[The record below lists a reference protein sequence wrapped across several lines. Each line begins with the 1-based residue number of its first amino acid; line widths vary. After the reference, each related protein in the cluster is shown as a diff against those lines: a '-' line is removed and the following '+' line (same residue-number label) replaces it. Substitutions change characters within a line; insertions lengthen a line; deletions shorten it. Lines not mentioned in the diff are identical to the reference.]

1 MMRIKHNIAALNA
14 HRNLVNNNDVT
25 NKTLQRL
32 SSGMKINQAADG
44 PASLVISEKL
54 RAQIGGLRQAI
65 DNSEI
70 GIAMVQTAEGALN
83 EISASLVTMRQLAV
97 HAANEA
103 VNDDEMLHADQEE
116 INNILSMI
124 DRISRD
130 AQYGKKHLLDGSR
143 GANGV
148 TSGANL
154 EFISADEKTKGS
166 GLGGYKIEVVET
178 AKRSKVTGTIA
189 LTNEIIDRGEQ
200 ITIEEGGKTITFSTL
215 RGETVEANLN
225 ALKKTMADSNIAVE
239 LVLPNQQKLESL
251 LEDSDLRSS
260 IRYRIIGVHNNAD
273 ALEEVL
279 RQEDVSTALREVGL
293 TVEDVRA
300 AAANITDSNEPQFIT
315 LRHKDYGTEPVFSVT
330 STTAGLVAAESDV
343 PQEINNGRDIAGKI
357 QGEVAFGKGQVLK
370 GGAFTQADG
379 LEILYTGSKASERG
393 EFVGSVTVTQN
404 SMYFQVGANSGQTVT
419 HGIREITSK
428 GLARGV
434 ENLSG
439 FKSLADLDVR
449 TAQGAQDAIRLI
461 DKAIQEVSGTR
472 GRMGAFH
479 KNNLQS
485 NLNYLRSAHENVT
498 KAESVIRDTD
508 VAEEMTL
515 YTRNQIM
522 MEANVAMLAQANQAP
537 SVLMRLLQ

>member
-44 PASLVISEKL
+44 PASLVVSEKL

-70 GIAMVQTAEGALN
+70 GIAMIQTAEGALN
-83 EISASLVTMRQLAV
+83 EVSASLVTMRQLAV

-116 INNILSMI
+116 INNILGMI

-154 EFISADEKTKGS
+154 EFVSANEQTKGS
-166 GLGGYKIEVVET
+166 GLGGYKIEVVEAAT
-178 AKRSKVTGTIA
+178 RSKLTGTIA

-200 ITIEEGGKTITFSTL
+200 ITIEEDGKTITFNTL

-260 IRYRIIGVHNNAD
+260 IRHRIVGVYNNAD

-279 RQEDVSTALREVGL
+279 HQEDVATALREVGL
-293 TVEDVRA
+293 NAEDIRT

-315 LRHKDYGTEPVFSVT
+315 LRHKDYGSDPVFSVT

-343 PQEINNGRDIAGKI
+343 PQDIKNGRDIAGKI

-379 LEILYTGSKASERG
+379 LEVIYTGSKGSESG

-404 SMYFQVGANSGQTVT
+404 SMFFQVGANSGQTVT

-428 GLARGV
+428 GLARAV

-449 TAQGAQDAIRLI
+449 TTQGAQDAIRLI

-537 SVLMRLLQ
+537 SALMRLLQ

>member
-1 MMRIKHNIAALNA
+1 
-14 HRNLVNNNDVT
+14 
-25 NKTLQRL
+25 
-32 SSGMKINQAADG
+32 
-44 PASLVISEKL
+44 
-54 RAQIGGLRQAI
+54 
-65 DNSEI
+65 
-70 GIAMVQTAEGALN
+70 MVQTAEGALN
-83 EISASLVTMRQLAV
+83 EVSASLVTMRQLAV

-116 INNILSMI
+116 INNILNMI
-124 DRISRD
+124 DRISQD

-154 EFISADEKTKGS
+154 EFVSANEQTKGS
-166 GLGGYKIEVVET
+166 GLGGYKIEVVE
-178 AKRSKVTGTIA
+178 AARRSKVTGTIA

-200 ITIEEGGKTITFSTL
+200 ITIEEDGKTITFNTL

-260 IRYRIIGVHNNAD
+260 IRHRIVGVHNNAD

-279 RQEDVSTALREVGL
+279 HQEDVATALREVGL
-293 TVEDVRA
+293 NAEDIRTAV
-300 AAANITDSNEPQFIT
+300 ANITESNEPQFIT
-315 LRHKDYGTEPVFSVT
+315 LRHQDYGSNPVFSVT
-330 STTAGLVAAESDV
+330 STTAGLIAVESDV
-343 PQEINNGRDIAGKI
+343 PQDIRNGRDVAGKI

-379 LEILYTGSKASERG
+379 LEVVYTGSKGSESG

-404 SMYFQVGANSGQTVT
+404 SMYFQVGANSGQTAT
-419 HGIREITSK
+419 HSIREITSK
-428 GLARGV
+428 GLARAV

-449 TAQGAQDAIRLI
+449 TTQGAQDAIRLI

-472 GRMGAFH
+472 SRMGAFH

-537 SVLMRLLQ
+537 SALMRLLQ

>member
-44 PASLVISEKL
+44 PASLVVSEKL

-70 GIAMVQTAEGALN
+70 GIAMIQTAEGALN
-83 EISASLVTMRQLAV
+83 EVSASLVTMRQLAV

-116 INNILSMI
+116 INNILGMI

-154 EFISADEKTKGS
+154 EFVSANEQTKGS
-166 GLGGYKIEVVET
+166 GLGGYKIEVVE
-178 AKRSKVTGTIA
+178 AARRSKVTGTIA

-200 ITIEEGGKTITFSTL
+200 ITIEEDGKTITFNTL

-260 IRYRIIGVHNNAD
+260 IRHRIVGVHNNAD

-279 RQEDVSTALREVGL
+279 HQEDVATALREVGL
-293 TVEDVRA
+293 NAEDIRT

-315 LRHKDYGTEPVFSVT
+315 LRHKDYGSDPVFSVT

-343 PQEINNGRDIAGKI
+343 PQDIKNGRDVAGKI

-379 LEILYTGSKASERG
+379 LEVIYTGSKGSESG

-404 SMYFQVGANSGQTVT
+404 SMFFQVGANSGQTVT

-428 GLARGV
+428 GLARAV

-449 TAQGAQDAIRLI
+449 TTQGAQDAIRLI

>member
-44 PASLVISEKL
+44 PASLVVSEKL

-65 DNSEI
+65 DNSET

-83 EISASLVTMRQLAV
+83 EVSASLVTMRQLAV

-116 INNILSMI
+116 INNILNMI
-124 DRISRD
+124 DRISQD

-154 EFISADEKTKGS
+154 EFVSANEQTKGS
-166 GLGGYKIEVVET
+166 GLGGYKIEVVE
-178 AKRSKVTGTIA
+178 AARRSKVTGTIA

-200 ITIEEGGKTITFSTL
+200 ITIEEDGKTITFNTL

-260 IRYRIIGVHNNAD
+260 IRHRIVGVHNNAD

-279 RQEDVSTALREVGL
+279 HQEDVATALREVGL
-293 TVEDVRA
+293 NAEDIRTAV
-300 AAANITDSNEPQFIT
+300 ANITESNEPQFIT
-315 LRHKDYGTEPVFSVT
+315 LRHQDYGSNPVFSVT

-343 PQEINNGRDIAGKI
+343 PQDIRNGRDVAGKI

-379 LEILYTGSKASERG
+379 LEVVYTGSKGSESG

-404 SMYFQVGANSGQTVT
+404 SMYFQVGANSGQTAT
-419 HGIREITSK
+419 HSIREITSK
-428 GLARGV
+428 GLARAV

-449 TAQGAQDAIRLI
+449 TTQGAQDAIRLI

-472 GRMGAFH
+472 SRMGAFH

-537 SVLMRLLQ
+537 SALMRLLQ

>member
-14 HRNLVNNNDVT
+14 HRHLVNNNDAT

-44 PASLVISEKL
+44 PASLVISEKM

-65 DNSEI
+65 DNSET
-70 GIAMVQTAEGALN
+70 GIAMIQTAEGALN
-83 EISASLVTMRQLAV
+83 EVSASLVNMRQLAV

-103 VNDDEMLHADQEE
+103 VNDEEMLHADQEE
-116 INNILSMI
+116 INNILGMI
-124 DRISRD
+124 DRISQD
-130 AQYGKKHLLDGSR
+130 AQYGKKHLLDGSK

-148 TSGANL
+148 TTGANL
-154 EFISADEKTKGS
+154 EFISADDKTKGS
-166 GLGGYKIEVVET
+166 GLGGYKIEIVET
-178 AKRSKVTGTIA
+178 AKRAQVTGTLA
-189 LTNEIIDRGEQ
+189 LNNSIIDRGEQ
-200 ITIEEGGKTITFSTL
+200 ITIEEDGKTITFNTL

-225 ALKKTMADSNIAVE
+225 ALKKTMADSNINVE
-239 LVLPNQQKLESL
+239 LVLPNQQSLEEL
-251 LEDSDLRSS
+251 LEEKDLRTD
-260 IRYRIIGVHNNAD
+260 IRTRLVGVHNNAG
-273 ALEEVL
+273 ALEETL
-279 RQEDVSTALREVGL
+279 YEEDVITALREIGL
-293 TVEDVRA
+293 TADDIRSAV
-300 AAANITDSNEPQFIT
+300 ANITEANDPQFIT
-315 LRHKDYGTEPVFSVT
+315 LRHKDYGSGPIFSVT
-330 STTAGLVAAESDV
+330 STTACLVALESDI
-343 PQEINNGRDIAGKI
+343 PHTIDNGRDISGMI
-357 QGEVAFGKGQVLK
+357 QGEVAFGRGQVLK

-379 LEILYTGSKASERG
+379 LEILYTGAKGSANG
-393 EFVGSVTVTQN
+393 EFAGTVTVTQN
-404 SMYFQVGANSGQTVT
+404 SMHFQVGANSGQTVA
-419 HGIREITSK
+419 HGIREISSK
-428 GLARGV
+428 GLGRAV

-439 FKSLADLDVR
+439 FKSLEDLDVQ
-449 TAQGAQDAIRLI
+449 TLQGAQDAIRLI
-461 DKAIQEVSGTR
+461 DRAIQDVSGTR
-472 GRMGAFH
+472 SRMGAFH

>member
-44 PASLVISEKL
+44 PASLVVSEKL

-65 DNSEI
+65 DNSET

-83 EISASLVTMRQLAV
+83 EVSASLVTMRQLAV

-116 INNILSMI
+116 INNILNMI
-124 DRISRD
+124 DRISQD

-154 EFISADEKTKGS
+154 EFVSANEQTKGS
-166 GLGGYKIEVVET
+166 GRGGYKMEVVE
-178 AKRSKVTGTIA
+178 AARRSKVTGTIA

-200 ITIEEGGKTITFSTL
+200 ITIEEDGKTITFNTL

-260 IRYRIIGVHNNAD
+260 IRHRIVGVHNNAD

-279 RQEDVSTALREVGL
+279 HQEDVATALREVGL
-293 TVEDVRA
+293 NAEDIRT
-300 AAANITDSNEPQFIT
+300 AAANITESNEPQFIT
-315 LRHKDYGTEPVFSVT
+315 LRHQDYGSNPVFSVT
-330 STTAGLVAAESDV
+330 STTAGLVAVESDV
-343 PQEINNGRDIAGKI
+343 PQDIRNGRDVAGKI

-379 LEILYTGSKASERG
+379 LEVVYTGSKGSESG

-404 SMYFQVGANSGQTVT
+404 SMYFQVGANSGQTAT
-419 HGIREITSK
+419 HSIREITSK
-428 GLARGV
+428 GLARAV

-449 TAQGAQDAIRLI
+449 TTQGAQDAIRLI

-472 GRMGAFH
+472 SRMGAFH

-537 SVLMRLLQ
+537 SALMRLLQ

>member
-1 MMRIKHNIAALNA
+1 
-14 HRNLVNNNDVT
+14 
-25 NKTLQRL
+25 
-32 SSGMKINQAADG
+32 
-44 PASLVISEKL
+44 
-54 RAQIGGLRQAI
+54 
-65 DNSEI
+65 
-70 GIAMVQTAEGALN
+70 
-83 EISASLVTMRQLAV
+83 
-97 HAANEA
+97 
-103 VNDDEMLHADQEE
+103 
-116 INNILSMI
+116 
-124 DRISRD
+124 
-130 AQYGKKHLLDGSR
+130 
-143 GANGV
+143 
-148 TSGANL
+148 
-154 EFISADEKTKGS
+154 
-166 GLGGYKIEVVET
+166 
-178 AKRSKVTGTIA
+178 
-189 LTNEIIDRGEQ
+189 
-200 ITIEEGGKTITFSTL
+200 
-215 RGETVEANLN
+215 
-225 ALKKTMADSNIAVE
+225 
-239 LVLPNQQKLESL
+239 
-251 LEDSDLRSS
+251 
-260 IRYRIIGVHNNAD
+260 
-273 ALEEVL
+273 
-279 RQEDVSTALREVGL
+279 
-293 TVEDVRA
+293 
-300 AAANITDSNEPQFIT
+300 

-379 LEILYTGSKASERG
+379 LEILYTGAKASEKG

-404 SMYFQVGANSGQTVT
+404 SMYFQVGANCGQTVT

-428 GLARGV
+428 GLARAV

-439 FKSLADLDVR
+439 FKSLADIDVR
-449 TAQGAQDAIRLI
+449 TAQGAQDAICLI

>member
-154 EFISADEKTKGS
+154 EFVGANEKTKGS
-166 GLGGYKIEVVET
+166 GVGGYKIEVVET
-178 AKRSKVTGTIA
+178 AKRAQVTGTLA

-200 ITIEEGGKTITFSTL
+200 ITIEEGGKTITFNTL

-225 ALKKTMADSNIAVE
+225 ALKKTMADSNIDVE

-251 LEDSDLRSS
+251 LEGSDLRSS

-273 ALEEVL
+273 ALEDVL
-279 RQEDVSTALREVGL
+279 RQEDVTTALREVGL
-293 TVEDVRA
+293 TVEDIRA

-393 EFVGSVTVTQN
+393 EFVGSATVTQN
-404 SMYFQVGANSGQTVT
+404 SMYFQVGANCGQTVT

-428 GLARGV
+428 GLARAV

-439 FKSLADLDVR
+439 FKSLADIDVR
-449 TAQGAQDAIRLI
+449 TAQGAQDAICLI

-537 SVLMRLLQ
+537 NVLMRLLQ